1 MYRISQL
8 MSTPV
13 ASSSR
18 LEREYAG
25 ELSPTCIFPSFTCDS
40 LDGDHS
46 FECSSVDPLTGSHY
60 ICRRSPRLLTN
71 GYYIWNEDSFLCDK
85 DGNITLN
92 PSQTSVMYKENLVR
106 IFRKKKRIRHP
117 FSSLFNLSTSKSW
130 LHGSIFCDV
139 DSSPSE
145 DNWLEGIKRLDTDH
159 CNGNA
164 DGLHCSPTDDWESG
178 KMNAESVITSSSS
191 HIVSQP
197 PGGNTHG
204 LSPQSQLTASERFQ
218 ENSSDHSETSLLQEV
233 FFQTILL
240 AVCLIISACARCE
253 IIVSQPCQLFQNHCL
268 CSSHIHTHLHLRPVK
283 TRTIDFIFVSTTK
296 ALKIVCTPYIFI
308 NYVLLHHFLKYFL
321 KSPSSVCILKTATL
335 SFLYKHTE
343 KLINQRHGY

>member
-92 PSQTSVMYKENLVR
+92 PSQTSVMYKENLV
-106 IFRKKKRIRHP
+106 
-117 FSSLFNLSTSKSW
+117 STSKSW

-240 AVCLIISACARCE
+240 AVCLIISACARWFMGE
-253 IIVSQPCQLFQNHCL
+253 ILASVFTCSLMITIAYVKSLFLSLASYFKTTACA
-268 CSSHIHTHLHLRPVK
+268 RFVK
-283 TRTIDFIFVSTTK
+283 I
-296 ALKIVCTPYIFI
+296 
-308 NYVLLHHFLKYFL
+308 
-321 KSPSSVCILKTATL
+321 
-335 SFLYKHTE
+335 
-343 KLINQRHGY
+343 

>member
-18 LEREYAG
+18 LERECAG
-25 ELSPTCIFPSFTCDS
+25 ELSPRCIFPSFTCDS
-40 LDGDHS
+40 LDGDYS
-46 FECSSVDPLTGSHY
+46 FECSSIDPLTGSHY

-71 GYYIWNEDSFLCDK
+71 GYYIWTKDSFLCDK

-92 PSQTSVMYKENLVR
+92 PTQTSVMYKENLV
-106 IFRKKKRIRHP
+106 
-117 FSSLFNLSTSKSW
+117 STSKSW

-164 DGLHCSPTDDWESG
+164 DGLHCSSLTDDWESG
-178 KMNAESVITSSSS
+178 KMNAESAITSSSS
-191 HIVSQP
+191 HIISQP
-197 PGGNTHG
+197 PGGNTDG

-218 ENSSDHSETSLLQEV
+218 ENSLDHSETSLLQEV
-233 FFQTILL
+233 FFQAILL
-240 AVCLIISACARCE
+240 AVCLIISACARWFMGE
-253 IIVSQPCQLFQNHCL
+253 ILASVFTCSLMITIAYVKSLFLSLASYFKATACAQF
-268 CSSHIHTHLHLRPVK
+268 VK
-283 TRTIDFIFVSTTK
+283 I
-296 ALKIVCTPYIFI
+296 
-308 NYVLLHHFLKYFL
+308 
-321 KSPSSVCILKTATL
+321 
-335 SFLYKHTE
+335 
-343 KLINQRHGY
+343 